1 MWRAEVSVIEPRQIG
16 PRTGREAAPDA
27 ARASWAGALW
37 LAAALLLTLATWA
50 GFALPRHYLPVPA
63 AWPLDPQ
70 FHALAVGTGNGD
82 PMAGWVIEGEAGSV
96 TVTDGRLSLH
106 NDDPDRIVGVRQ
118 VWRLEPGGPHAFR
131 LTATVGSDA
140 IAGPRP
146 GFRVGEVTLAAD
158 GDIARPRFGTLQR
171 LAGLSGTQAVAR
183 YVEQFTF
190 PPGTRE
196 IELAVRLRHV
206 SGELTVG
213 DLKLVA
219 LAERPWFVAARQALR
234 LAWLVMLPLGC
245 WLLAGGIDHRPSG
258 IALALAATA
267 GFVLL
272 MMPAAERDE
281 SLGWLGGWLPAPLA
295 GIEPLADVGHVV
307 IFALLGFLLR
317 FARRPDPWMAQ
328 ILLLVALGG
337 MAEVLQYLAVM
348 RSSSFG
354 DWAAN
359 AAGALLGWLPAMAW
373 LAWRQ
378 EGQFATQRRSSTT
391 VPPQPAKQ
399 CR

>member
-1 MWRAEVSVIEPRQIG
+1 MIEPRQIG
-16 PRTGREAAPDA
+16 PRTGREPAPDA
-27 ARASWAGALW
+27 ARARWAGALW
-37 LAAALLLTLATWA
+37 LAAALLLSLATWA
-50 GFALPRHYLPVPA
+50 AFALSRHYQPVPA
-63 AWPLDPQ
+63 AWPLDPT
-70 FHALAVGTGNGD
+70 FRALAAGAANTD
-82 PMAGWVIEGEAGSV
+82 PMAGWVIEGAPGSV
-96 TVTDGRLSLH
+96 TVADGRLHLR
-106 NDDPDRIVGVRQ
+106 NDDPERSVGVLQ
-118 VWRLEPGGPHAFR
+118 AWRLEPGAPHAFR

-183 YVEQFTF
+183 YVERFTF

-206 SGELTVG
+206 TGELTVG

-234 LAWLVMLPLGC
+234 LAWLLMLPLGC
-245 WLLAGGIDHRPSG
+245 WLLARGIDHLPSG
-258 IALALAATA
+258 IALALAAVA
-267 GFVLL
+267 SFVLL
-272 MMPAAERDE
+272 MMPAVERDE
-281 SLGWLGGWLPAPLA
+281 SLGWLGSWLPAPLA
-295 GIEPLADVGHVV
+295 GVEPLANLGHVA
-307 IFALLGFLLR
+307 IFATLGLLLR
-317 FARRPDPWMAQ
+317 LGRRRDPWLAQ
-328 ILLLVALGG
+328 IALLIAVGG

-348 RSSSFG
+348 RSSSLA

-373 LAWRQ
+373 LAWLQ
-378 EGQFATQRRSSTT
+378 EGQFATQRRSSVT